1 MIVIDRIE
9 ENIAVCETDEGQLRL
24 DISGLPD
31 VREGDVLT
39 EKDGSW
45 QVDADETAR
54 RREQIRRRMSRR
66 IRRPKDTV

>member
-1 MIVIDRIE
+1 MIIIDRIE
-9 ENIAVCETDEGQLRL
+9 ENVAVCETDEGQLRL
-24 DISGLPD
+24 DLAGLPD

-66 IRRPKDTV
+66 VRRPKDTG

>member
-24 DISGLPD
+24 DLSALPD
-31 VREGDVLT
+31 AREGDVLT

-54 RREQIRRRMSRR
+54 RREQIRSRMSRR
-66 IRRPKDTV
+66 IRRPKDAG